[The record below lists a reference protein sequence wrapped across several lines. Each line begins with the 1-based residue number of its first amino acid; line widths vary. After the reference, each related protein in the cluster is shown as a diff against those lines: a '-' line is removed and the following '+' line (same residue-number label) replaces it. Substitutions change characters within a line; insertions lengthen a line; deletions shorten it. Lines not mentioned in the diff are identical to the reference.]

1 MTKTILAAVALT
13 IAMAGAYVP
22 TAHAH
27 VDVSVGVAVPP
38 PPVVTFEREPQVV
51 LVPQTQVYYVPG
63 LDYDFY
69 RFGGWW
75 YVNRD
80 GYWYSSRSYRGPFA
94 PVAFERVPHAIV
106 AIPASYHHHP
116 IHPAHWH
123 AEQHARYQ
131 GHDRRVQHEVH
142 HDVHHDGRHEDHDHH

>member
-1 MTKTILAAVALT
+1 MTKTILAVVALT
-13 IAMAGAYVP
+13 ISLAGAYP
-22 TAHAH
+22 STAYAR
-27 VDVSVGVAVPP
+27 VDVHVGIAIPP
-38 PPVVTFEREPQVV
+38 PPVVTFESEPQVV
-51 LVPQTQVYYVPG
+51 VVPQTQVYYVPG

-80 GYWYSSRSYRGPFA
+80 GYWYSSRSYHGPFG
-94 PVAFERVPHAIV
+94 PIAFERVPHAIV

-123 AEQHARYQ
+123 GEQHARYH
-131 GHDRRVQHEVH
+131 GHDQHVQHEMH